1 MTSLLKQ
8 LQADQL
14 NARKA
19 RDSIKATLLT
29 TVLGEAVKVGKD
41 DGDRDPT
48 DTEVMDVFKKF
59 VKNIKQN
66 IIDYGKAGN
75 TDAITV
81 MDNELSILKPYLPT
95 EVDASVL
102 LNAIE
107 TIISSQ
113 ALPKNGSSIGKV
125 MAALNAQFGDSLDKK
140 TASDLVKQALK

>member
-81 MDNELSILKPYLPT
+81 MDNELST
-95 EVDASVL
+95 NMGRGVL
-102 LNAIE
+102 IVSKSLRV
-107 TIISSQ
+107 TIGFISST
-113 ALPKNGSSIGKV
+113 KTENNVTKR
-125 MAALNAQFGDSLDKK
+125 KK
-140 TASDLVKQALK
+140 AKTK